1 MTMLLGTESH
11 GPGSVGV
18 GRVSVGRVTAFE
30 CSCWSS
36 VGGLCWAD
44 VSQEEQLSQTAERA
58 RSWEGGAQSWCGHSQ
73 GRGCWSWKGREGEL
87 GGSLGVLAAASAT

>member
-1 MTMLLGTESH
+1 MTMLFGTESQ

-58 RSWEGGAQSWCGHSQ
+58 RSWEGRSLVLVWTLTGPRVSELEGQ
-73 GRGCWSWKGREGEL
+73 GG
-87 GGSLGVLAAASAT
+87 